1 MNFDKVFEATAANK
15 KVLEINSQPS
25 RLDLNDALIFRAK
38 DFRLKFCISTD
49 SHSISDLAYIR
60 YGLGQARRGWLEKE
74 DVVNTYP
81 YPKLR
86 KNKYIISSIYV
97 TIYNAG

>member
-1 MNFDKVFEATAANK
+1 VNFDKVFEAAAANK

-25 RLDLNDALIFRAK
+25 RLDLNDELIFRAK
-38 DFRLKFCISTD
+38 DLGLKFCISTD
-49 SHSISDLAYIR
+49 SHSISDLASIR

-81 YPKLR
+81 YPRLNKIFKKL
-86 KNKYIISSIYV
+86 KL
-97 TIYNAG
+97 